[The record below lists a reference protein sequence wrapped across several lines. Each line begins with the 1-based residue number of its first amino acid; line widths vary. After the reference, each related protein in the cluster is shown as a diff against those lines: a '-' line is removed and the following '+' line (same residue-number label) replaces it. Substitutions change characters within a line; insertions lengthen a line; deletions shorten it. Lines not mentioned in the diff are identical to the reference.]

1 MNAEFGSKIYERKC
15 AELEKLREES
25 LAELEVRLWQIANEE
40 RDQAVKETFEQ
51 GQQELKVVQENAK
64 KEKVS
69 QCHHC
74 EINNITITLLTIIT
88 TYVHRSP

>member
-1 MNAEFGSKIYERKC
+1 MDTEFGNKIYERKC

-51 GQQELKVVQENAK
+51 GQQELQLTQENAK
-64 KEKVS
+64 KEKVA
-69 QCHHC
+69 
-74 EINNITITLLTIIT
+74 LLL
-88 TYVHRSP
+88 